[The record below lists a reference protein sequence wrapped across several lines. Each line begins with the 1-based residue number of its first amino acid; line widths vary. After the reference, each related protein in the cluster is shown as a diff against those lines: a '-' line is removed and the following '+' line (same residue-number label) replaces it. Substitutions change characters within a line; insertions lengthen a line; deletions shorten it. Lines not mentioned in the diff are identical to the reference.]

1 MEKFKAQPIILI
13 QVKGMGFTFLVD
25 TSYKYNLLT
34 SCFVDFFHE
43 EYPASREKIEFHE
56 RLNLHFPSTENPIK
70 TPLYL
75 FRDVFQKREGV
86 KRIKCKNGAIMGYES
101 TIFNFEYNGKA
112 YSELFYIDLNL
123 CSYYTSQE
131 KMFSGVLGTNFL
143 KKHKWIID
151 FNKLEINT

>member
-56 RLNLHFPSTENPIK
+56 RLNLHFPSTENPE
-70 TPLYL
+70 LYNKQL
-75 FRDVFQKREGV
+75 CERDAKEYADMVMQMLEGD
-86 KRIKCKNGAIMGYES
+86 ES
-101 TIFNFEYNGKA
+101 
-112 YSELFYIDLNL
+112 
-123 CSYYTSQE
+123 
-131 KMFSGVLGTNFL
+131 
-143 KKHKWIID
+143 
-151 FNKLEINT
+151 